1 MPTLVIGDLHFNHT
15 PRGMME
21 AQLETVKKI
30 VERGI
35 VKHRCDSVIFL
46 GDLMMHRSPRPPV
59 MLSLKSLMDWIT
71 EEKGL
76 HVYILRGNHDSYNK
90 SDDGVTSLSLL
101 ENDKVTVHTQTY
113 YDEQN
118 NWTFIPHYE
127 DESRIEHDLG
137 AANPGSFVFG
147 HFGYVGSLNSAG
159 DADFGLQLDAFK
171 NRTILGHIHKH
182 TEDGQVTVL
191 GTPYSTN
198 FGEAGK
204 DCYYGVITKKGFK
217 KYPIDF
223 GVRHLVIDYETVK
236 NNIDWINQE
245 DWFTLLRVTINSL
258 EEDSHVAWTC
268 DGLNVGFLEIKYVP
282 LLDDRDVFDPQ
293 PGVISL
299 QVNDDLIEQYLNASN
314 TKINKDVLL
323 EGLKLIH
330 ENQKNRDQ

>member
-15 PRGMME
+15 PRGMLE
-21 AQLETVKKI
+21 AQVETVKGI
-30 VERGI
+30 VERGV
-35 VKHRCDSVIFL
+35 VKHRCEKVIFL

-59 MLSLKSLMDWIT
+59 LLAIKSVMDWIT

-76 HVYILRGNHDSYNK
+76 DVYILRGNHDSYNK
-90 SDDGVTSLSLL
+90 SDDGVTALSLF
-101 ENDKVTVHTQTY
+101 ENSKVKVITQTHH
-113 YDEQN
+113 DEEN
-118 NWTFIPHYE
+118 KWTFIPHYE
-127 DESRIEHDLG
+127 DESQIEHDLG
-137 AANPGSFVFG
+137 ATPSGHFVFG

-159 DADFGLQLDAFK
+159 DADFGLQLDAFQ

-182 TEDGQVTVL
+182 TEDGKVTVL

-217 KYPIDF
+217 RYPIDF
-223 GVRHLVIDYETVK
+223 GVRHLVVDYDRVK
-236 NNIDWINQE
+236 DNIDWINDK
-245 DWFTLLRVTINSL
+245 DWFTMLRININSL
-258 EEDSHVAWTC
+258 EEDSSVAWTA
-268 DGLNVGFLEIKYVP
+268 DGLDVGAYEIKYVP

-293 PGVISL
+293 PGVVSL

-314 TKINKDVLL
+314 TKINKEVLRD
-323 EGLKLIH
+323 GLKLIH